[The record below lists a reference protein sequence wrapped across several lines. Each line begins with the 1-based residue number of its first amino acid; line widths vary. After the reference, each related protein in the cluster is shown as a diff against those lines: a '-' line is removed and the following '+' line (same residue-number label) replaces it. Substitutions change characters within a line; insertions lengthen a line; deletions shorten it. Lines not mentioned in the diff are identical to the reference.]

1 MTTKTIA
8 RPGVRAPTAPANGR
22 GKRVHLSRA
31 KLDAMHKIYPENTE
45 TMPDA
50 LQQQPF
56 MLYLIM
62 ALQLHF
68 DAVGRTAAVV
78 GDVFIFYREGDTQ
91 AKFAADMSVTMGVSF
106 EDLNHDRNYYSW
118 LIGALPSLVLESG
131 SRNTARNDL
140 RRKFRLYAR
149 LGILEYWLLDVP
161 IGEYYGFLFRGY
173 RLVDGEY
180 VEIEPEPDSPAGMV
194 HYRSRVMDLDFCI
207 PEGATRLDDGD
218 LRVYDPESGEY
229 LQTAREM
236 NADLISQRSRANLE
250 RDLRLE
256 AEYRE
261 AAERERAETAESR
274 IKELEELLRDQGLD

>member
-31 KLDAMHKIYPENTE
+31 KLDAMQMIYPENTE

-50 LQQQPF
+50 LPQQPF
-56 MLYLIM
+56 LLYLIM

-68 DAVGRTAAVV
+68 DAIGRTAAVV

-91 AKFAADMSVTMGVSF
+91 AKFAADMSVTMGVRF
-106 EDLNHDRNYYSW
+106 EELVHDRNYYSW
-118 LIGALPSLVLESG
+118 LLGALPGLVLESG

-140 RRKFRLYAR
+140 RRKFRLYAQ
-149 LGILEYWLLDVP
+149 LGIPEYWLLDVP
-161 IGEYYGFLFRGY
+161 VGEYYGFLFRGY

-180 VEIEPEPDSPAGMV
+180 VEITPEPDSPAGMV

-218 LRVYDPESGEY
+218 LRVYDPATGEY
-229 LQTAREM
+229 LRTAKETERERV
-236 NADLISQRSRANLE
+236 AAVELAELE
-250 RDLRLE
+250 RNLRLD
-256 AEYRE
+256 AEYRI
-261 AAERERAETAESR
+261 R
-274 IKELEELLRDQGLD
+274 ELEALLRDQGLD